1 MDTFIDK
8 LAQKFTS
15 NDMIKANVSAEAK
28 ENRKLREQVEN
39 YEKLL
44 QDMRLVNMKNLES
57 AQKITDILE
66 KDTYKKDV
74 DNREELEE
82 LFNRANENVHKENV
96 LVYRNVQAVVND
108 GLKEQTDTIVSE
120 NAKEI
125 KKQMS
130 FLKVMSVLI
139 LVAVVADV
147 AVNVLHF
154 VGIL

>member
-66 KDTYKKDV
+66 KDTCKKDV